1 MLGFEEFQD
10 VLVHQLHAF
19 GPGGLHDRRHLE
31 GFAFTNQVGDR
42 RVADQDFQSGNASFA
57 IGLAQQLLADNT
69 P

>member
-1 MLGFEEFQD
+1 M
-10 VLVHQLHAF
+10 LVHQLHAVS
-19 GPGGLHDRRHLE
+19 PGGLHDRRDLE
-31 GFAFTNQVGDR
+31 GFSFTHQVGDR